1 MLRKDVALK
10 RTPKQR
16 SRKRD
21 RKKFGENKENEGEE
35 QNSNKLLKQ
44 SQREKRIQCIHK
56 KDSIKKR
63 TRQRMRIYICIY
75 VKNIYIYLIKQLK
88 EDVDKEYHKMGK
100 ENRKLKM

>member
-10 RTPKQR
+10 QTPKQR

-21 RKKFGENKENEGEE
+21 RKRSGEIKENEGEE
-35 QNSNKLLKQ
+35 QNSKLLKQ

-56 KDSIKKR
+56 KDSIKKKNKIEDENIY
-63 TRQRMRIYICIY
+63 TRICKEYIYIIE
-75 VKNIYIYLIKQLK
+75 QLK

-100 ENRKLKM
+100 ENRRLKM

>member
-10 RTPKQR
+10 QTPKQR

-21 RKKFGENKENEGEE
+21 RKRFGEIKENEGEE
-35 QNSNKLLKQ
+35 QNSKLLKQ

-56 KDSIKKR
+56 KDSIKKKNKIEDENIY
-63 TRQRMRIYICIY
+63 TRICKEYIYIIE
-75 VKNIYIYLIKQLK
+75 QLK

-100 ENRKLKM
+100 ENRRLKM